1 MKKSVL
7 VFINLRKAKEQYCDE
22 DISRIV
28 QRTFNDA
35 DYDIRIIDYPNCQ
48 NFYDLNE
55 IWAEMRNPI
64 LIGYKE
70 GANYIEG
77 IKNYSRKYLIC
88 PIVYENGYGRPHIPD
103 EYDQANTDCIFGS
116 DKRSL
121 LSAEIYTQYYQSV
134 NYPGVEGDLSFEKGM
149 ESVRILDE
157 VYRMP
162 PLDNILKIEKIR
174 RKIPNVNIKYL
185 HMPKQKRHLPGNY
198 KPKQQ
203 KAPIRNANGPAPL
216 ALFQGEDG
224 LWGVRDANGN
234 IELEP
239 IYHRIENPP
248 YQTASN
254 VVILSNGSE
263 VISVS
268 PEDWDLLLFSS

>member
-1 MKKSVL
+1 MKETVL
-7 VFINLRKAKEQYCDE
+7 VFINLRKVKDQYSDK
-22 DISRIV
+22 DILRIV
-28 QRTFNDA
+28 HRSFNHA
-35 DYDIRIIDYPNCQ
+35 DYDVQLIDYPHCQ
-48 NFYDLNE
+48 HFFDLSH
-55 IWAEMRNPI
+55 IWAEVRNPI

-121 LSAEIYTQYYQSV
+121 SSAEIYTQYYPSV

-162 PLDNILKIEKIR
+162 PLDL
-174 RKIPNVNIKYL
+174 
-185 HMPKQKRHLPGNY
+185 
-198 KPKQQ
+198 
-203 KAPIRNANGPAPL
+203 
-216 ALFQGEDG
+216 D
-224 LWGVRDANGN
+224 
-234 IELEP
+234 
-239 IYHRIENPP
+239 
-248 YQTASN
+248 S
-254 VVILSNGSE
+254 
-263 VISVS
+263 IS
-268 PEDWDLLLFSS
+268 